1 MSEEFA
7 QKVFDAFE
15 RELSHIPILAMTA
28 NAFDEDRQTALEAG
42 MNGHIA
48 KPIDTDKL
56 FAALQNALGEKNE
69 KHGEITE
76 MKGNL

>member
-1 MSEEFA
+1 
-7 QKVFDAFE
+7 
-15 RELSHIPILAMTA
+15 MT
-28 NAFDEDRQTALEAG
+28 LV
-42 MNGHIA
+42 
-48 KPIDTDKL
+48 DTDKL